1 MLLAVHRLGKL
12 AGSLQQGRLP
22 PQAELDMNQCNY
34 DRGSGLQR
42 RAEHSP
48 IRKEIQSKSIYLK
61 LARLLT
67 HFSAG
72 SGC

>member
-12 AGSLQQGRLP
+12 AGSLQQDHLP

-34 DRGSGLQR
+34 DTGSGLQR
-42 RAEHSP
+42 RAEHYP
-48 IRKEIQSKSIYLK
+48 KGKEIQSKSIYLK

-72 SGC
+72 SSY